1 MQFSEG
7 LSMRTTLVGL
17 SILAAAA
24 AAAPALADD
33 APAAAPAAA
42 SSPFTINGSATLI
55 SDYRFRGVS
64 QTNRRFAVQG
74 GFTVSHSSGLYV
86 GTWGS
91 SIDEYV
97 ANGSDQE
104 IDLFAGYKTT
114 VSGTTIDGG
123 LLYYYYPGS
132 GGAKTDF
139 FEPYLNASHTFGP
152 ISTKVGLNYAW
163 KQRAQSCAYDP
174 RCGGKAKEDSLY
186 TYGELSG
193 AIPGVPLTLTG
204 HLGESWGRSYLT
216 NGLKN
221 YTDWSLTAAYSW
233 KALTFSVA
241 YVDTD
246 FKKGEFVVNGR
257 DEVKGG
263 VVASIGVSF

>member
-1 MQFSEG
+1 
-7 LSMRTTLVGL
+7 MRTTLIGL
-17 SILAAAA
+17 SILAAMSV
-24 AAAPALADD
+24 AAPALADD
-33 APAAAPAAA
+33 APAAPA
-42 SSPFTINGSATLI
+42 SDWTVTGGATLT

-64 QTNRRFAVQG
+64 QTNKRFAIQG
-74 GFTVSHSSGLYV
+74 TLGVSHSSGFYV

-91 SIDEYV
+91 SIDDYV
-97 ANGSDQE
+97 ANSGDQE
-104 IDLFAGYKTT
+104 IDLYAGYKKTI
-114 VSGTTIDGG
+114 SGTTIDGG

-132 GGAKTDF
+132 GGANTDF

-152 ISTKVGLNYAW
+152 IGTKVGLNYAW
-163 KQRAQSCAYDP
+163 SQKGQSCAYDP

-193 AIPGVPLTLTG
+193 AFAGLPVTFTG

-221 YTDWSLTAAYSW
+221 YTDWSLTAAYTW
-233 KALTFSVA
+233 KAMTFSVA

-257 DEVKGG
+257 DEVKAG
-263 VVASIGVSF
+263 VVAAIAVAF

>member
-1 MQFSEG
+1 
-7 LSMRTTLVGL
+7 MRTTLIGL
-17 SILAAAA
+17 SILAAMSV
-24 AAAPALADD
+24 AAPALADD
-33 APAAAPAAA
+33 APAAPA
-42 SSPFTINGSATLI
+42 SDWTVTGGATLT

-64 QTNRRFAVQG
+64 QTDKRFAIQG
-74 GFTVSHSSGLYV
+74 TIGLSHSSGFYV

-91 SIDEYV
+91 SIDDYV
-97 ANGSDQE
+97 ATGGDQE
-104 IDLFAGYKTT
+104 IDLYAGYKKTI
-114 VSGTTIDGG
+114 SGTTIDGG

-132 GGAKTDF
+132 GGTTTDF

-152 ISTKVGLNYAW
+152 VGTKIGMNYAW
-163 KQRAQSCAYDP
+163 KQHGQSCSYDP
-174 RCGGKAKEDSLY
+174 RCGGKAREDNLY

-193 AIPGVPLTLTG
+193 AIPGVPLTFTG

-221 YTDWSLTAAYSW
+221 YTDWSLTAAYTW

-263 VVASIGVSF
+263 VVAAVAVAF

>member
-1 MQFSEG
+1 
-7 LSMRTTLVGL
+7 MRTTLVGL
-17 SILAAAA
+17 SILAATAV
-24 AAAPALADD
+24 AAPALAED
-33 APAAAPAAA
+33 APAPA
-42 SSPFTINGSATLI
+42 SPWTVTGGATLT

-64 QTNRRFAVQG
+64 QTNRRFAIQG
-74 GFTVSHSSGLYV
+74 TIGISHSSGFYV

-91 SIDEYV
+91 SIDDYV
-97 ANGSDQE
+97 ANGGDQE
-104 IDLFAGYKTT
+104 IDLYGGYKTT

-132 GGAKTDF
+132 GGVTTDF

-152 ISTKVGLNYAW
+152 VTGKVGLNYAW
-163 KQRAQSCAYDP
+163 KQHGQSCSYDP
-174 RCGGKAKEDSLY
+174 RCGGKAREDNLY

-193 AIPGVPLTLTG
+193 GIPGTGVTLTG

-246 FKKGEFVVNGR
+246 FKKGEFVVGGR
-257 DEVKGG
+257 NEVKGG
-263 VVASIGVSF
+263 VVVSIGASF

>member
-1 MQFSEG
+1 
-7 LSMRTTLVGL
+7 MRSILVG
-17 SILAAAA
+17 STILAAALFAAPVLAQDA
-24 AAAPALADD
+24 AAAPA
-33 APAAAPAAA
+33 APA
-42 SSPFTINGSATLI
+42 SDFTITGGATLT

-64 QTNRRFAVQG
+64 QTDKRFAIQG
-74 GFTVSHSSGLYV
+74 TLGISHASGFYI

-91 SIDEYV
+91 SIDDYV
-97 ANGSDQE
+97 AAGGDQE
-104 IDLFAGYKTT
+104 IDLYAGYKKTF
-114 VSGTTIDGG
+114 SGTTVDGG
-123 LLYYYYPGS
+123 VLYYYYPGS
-132 GGAKTDF
+132 GGANTDF

-152 ISTKVGLNYAW
+152 VSAKVGLNYAW
-163 KQRAQSCAYDP
+163 KQSAQTCSYDP
-174 RCGGKAKEDSLY
+174 RCGNKAKEDNLY

-193 AIPGVPLTLTG
+193 AIPGIPLTFTG

-221 YTDWSLTAAYSW
+221 YTDWSLTAAYTW
-233 KALTFSVA
+233 KALTFSIA

-263 VVASIGVSF
+263 VVGAIAVAF

>member
-1 MQFSEG
+1 
-7 LSMRTTLVGL
+7 MRTTLVGL
-17 SILAAAA
+17 SILAAFTV
-24 AAAPALADD
+24 AAPALADD
-33 APAAAPAAA
+33 APAAPAPAA
-42 SSPFTINGSATLI
+42 SPWTLTANAALV

-64 QTNRRFAVQG
+64 QTDKRFAVQG
-74 GFTVSHSSGLYV
+74 GFGVSHSSGFYV
-86 GTWGS
+86 SVWGS

-104 IDLFAGYKTT
+104 IDLVAGYKTT
-114 VSGTTIDGG
+114 VSGTTIDSGV
-123 LLYYYYPGS
+123 LYYYYPGS
-132 GGAKTDF
+132 HGANTDF

-152 ISTKVGLNYAW
+152 VGTKIGLNYAP
-163 KQRAQSCAYDP
+163 KQKAQSCAYDP
-174 RCGGKAKEDSLY
+174 RCGGKSKEDSLY

-193 AIPGVPLTLTG
+193 AIPGVPLSFTG

-221 YTDWSLTAAYSW
+221 YTDWSLTAAYSY
-233 KALTFSVA
+233 KQLTFSLA

-263 VVASIGVSF
+263 VVASVGVSF

>member
-1 MQFSEG
+1 
-7 LSMRTTLVGL
+7 MRTTLVGL

-24 AAAPALADD
+24 VTAPALADD
-33 APAAAPAAA
+33 ATAAPAD
-42 SSPFTINGSATLI
+42 PFTINGSATVI

-64 QTNRRFAVQG
+64 QTNKRFAIQG
-74 GFTVSHSSGLYV
+74 GLTVSHASGLYV

-91 SIDEYV
+91 SIDDYV
-97 ANGSDQE
+97 ANGGDQE
-104 IDLFAGYKTT
+104 IDIFAGYKKT

-123 LLYYYYPGS
+123 VLYYYYPGS
-132 GGAKTDF
+132 GGANTDF

-152 ISTKVGLNYAW
+152 VSAKVGLNYAW
-163 KQRAQSCAYDP
+163 KQKGQSCAYDP

-193 AIPGVPLTLTG
+193 AIPGTGVTLTG
-204 HLGESWGRSYLT
+204 HLAETWGPSYFT

-221 YTDWSLTAAYSW
+221 YTDWSLTAAYTY
-233 KALTFSVA
+233 KMLTFSVA

-246 FKKGEFVVNGR
+246 FKKGEFVVGGR
-257 DEVKGG
+257 NEAKGG
-263 VVASIGVSF
+263 VVFAIGASF